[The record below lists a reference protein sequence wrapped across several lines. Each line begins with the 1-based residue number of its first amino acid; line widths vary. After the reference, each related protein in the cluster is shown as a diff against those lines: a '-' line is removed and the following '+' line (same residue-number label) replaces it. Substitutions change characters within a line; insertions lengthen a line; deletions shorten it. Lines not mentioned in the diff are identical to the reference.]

1 MFTTDAKTQPRID
14 RSADRTNDTSVDPH
28 LVRAPEP
35 AVEAP
40 DRGDDRVEPLEDAV
54 IRHAEAPDAGDCR
67 ADLAEQD
74 YTHGRSMT

>member
-1 MFTTDAKTQPRID
+1 MFTTQN
-14 RSADRTNDTSVDPH
+14 DRTTERPNDTTVDPH

-40 DRGDDRVEPLEDAV
+40 DRGEDCAEPLEDAI
-54 IRHAEAPDAGDCR
+54 IRHAEAPDAGDSR
-67 ADLAEQD
+67 ADLADHE